1 VLSDVFEL
9 PALRDLLARV
19 GRGEVRV
26 VEVESGRPSPF
37 ACSLLFDY
45 IATYMYEGDTPLA
58 ERRAQALTLDRALLA
73 ELLSAGDL
81 RELLDAD
88 AISEVEDELLR
99 TGRALSADDLHD
111 LLRRTGDLEAEGH
124 QAAAQLLRERRA
136 VEVRIAGRRR
146 LIAAEDAGL
155 YRDGAGVDVP
165 AGLPAAFL
173 EPVPDALRRLVLRHA
188 RGHGPFTVADLRQR
202 LGVDP
207 RPALEELAAEGALI
221 EGAFR
226 PGGSEREWI
235 EPGVLRRVRR
245 RTLAH
250 LRRAVEPVEREAL
263 ARFLPGWQGIGRD
276 AGSGDARLREV
287 ISQLSG
293 VALPVAA
300 WEQDVLPLRVPGYR
314 PALLDA
320 ACASGEVVWIGAGE
334 GKVALYLRDDVPLL
348 QPAVADPPPPS
359 PVGARVAASLE
370 SQGAL
375 FFKQLVDLVGEPDRV
390 VLSALWE
397 LAWAGTITNDAW
409 QPLRSGGR
417 IALRPVPPP
426 SLRRR
431 ARPTATLPAAL
442 GRWSLV
448 APLLEPAPTQSDR
461 ARALAEALL
470 DRHGVLTRA
479 AVLAEGVAGG
489 FSAVYGELRLMEE
502 AGLCQRGYFV
512 EGLGGAQFALPAAV
526 ERLRDVREPSARG
539 GATAVLSAVDP
550 ASPYG
555 VAVPWPETSPRK
567 LARAAGAWV
576 VLVAG
581 RLALYVERGGRG
593 LVQVDPDLLEP
604 GIETLATLVRDG
616 RVKRLAIER
625 VDGEPVA
632 GTEAERLLVAHGFLQ
647 APRRVVLR
655 A

>member
-1 VLSDVFEL
+1 
-9 PALRDLLARV
+9 
-19 GRGEVRV
+19 
-26 VEVESGRPSPF
+26 
-37 ACSLLFDY
+37 
-45 IATYMYEGDTPLA
+45 
-58 ERRAQALTLDRALLA
+58 
-73 ELLSAGDL
+73 
-81 RELLDAD
+81 
-88 AISEVEDELLR
+88 
-99 TGRALSADDLHD
+99 
-111 LLRRTGDLEAEGH
+111 
-124 QAAAQLLRERRA
+124 
-136 VEVRIAGRRR
+136 
-146 LIAAEDAGL
+146 
-155 YRDGAGVDVP
+155 
-165 AGLPAAFL
+165 
-173 EPVPDALRRLVLRHA
+173 VLRHA
-188 RGHGPFTVADLRQR
+188 RGNGPFTIGDLRQR

-207 RPALEELAAEGALI
+207 RLALDELAAEGALI

-235 EPGVLRRVRR
+235 EPDVLRRVRR

-263 ARFLPGWQGIGRD
+263 ARFLPGWHGIGRD
-276 AGSGDARLREV
+276 IGSGDARLREV
-287 ISQLSG
+287 ISQLGG
-293 VALPVAA
+293 VAMPVAT

-314 PALLDA
+314 PPLLDA

-334 GKVALYLRDDVPLL
+334 GRVALYLRDDVPLL
-348 QPAVADPPPPS
+348 QPAVDDSSPPS
-359 PVGARVAASLE
+359 EVGARVASALE

-375 FFKQLVDLVGEPDRV
+375 FFRQLVDLVGEPDRV

-409 QPLRSGGR
+409 HPLRSGGR

-431 ARPTATLPAAL
+431 ARPTATMPAAL
-442 GRWSLV
+442 GRWSVV
-448 APLLEPAPTQSDR
+448 APLLEPAPSQRDR

-470 DRHGVLTRA
+470 DRHGIVTRA
-479 AVLAEGVAGG
+479 AVLSEGVAGG

-526 ERLRDVREPSARG
+526 ERLRDVREPAARG

-555 VAVPWPETSPRK
+555 AAVPWPETASRK

-593 LVQVDPDLLEP
+593 LVLVDPDLLEP
-604 GIETLATLVRDG
+604 GIEALATLVSEG